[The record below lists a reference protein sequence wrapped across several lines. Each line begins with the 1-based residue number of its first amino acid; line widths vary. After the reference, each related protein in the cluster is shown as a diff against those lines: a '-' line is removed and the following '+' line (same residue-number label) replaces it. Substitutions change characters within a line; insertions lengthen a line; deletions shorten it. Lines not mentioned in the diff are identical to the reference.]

1 MDIGVYV
8 KHEITRWK
16 ELIEMLIYIF
26 GKFIWVEFGLIF
38 SYMDKQSSKNHKLFL
53 KWRSYLVRVSY
64 LMESTEFE
72 SNTIWYM
79 SARSFKVFNF
89 WMTDSNGFEKGA
101 FRMPKGNLKLIS

>member
-64 LMESTEFE
+64 LVESTDSSQILYDICQLGALRFLIFE
-72 SNTIWYM
+72 WLIQMVLKKEHS
-79 SARSFKVFNF
+79 
-89 WMTDSNGFEKGA
+89 ECL
-101 FRMPKGNLKLIS
+101 KGN